1 VVTFRKRYFLITL
14 LLFLI
19 EISIATFVHDNIVRP
34 YVGDFLVVILIY
46 CFLRAFFNIKIT
58 VAAIA
63 TLLFAFT
70 VELLQY
76 LNIIQI
82 LGLQDSRIMNIV
94 LGNLFE
100 WIDLLAYALGICL
113 VLIIEKTRSASK
125 KIKVQSTEVE
135 PGNTLL

>member
-1 VVTFRKRYFLITL
+1 MVTFRIRYFLIAL

-19 EISIATFVHDNIVRP
+19 EISIAIFVHDNIVRP

-58 VAAIA
+58 LAAIS

-70 VELLQY
+70 VEWLQY

-94 LGNLFE
+94 IGNLFE
-100 WIDLLAYALGICL
+100 WIDLLAYTLGIGL

-125 KIKVQSTEVE
+125 
-135 PGNTLL
+135 N